1 MGSPNLNIMQYINTA
16 EIGITTKNKSDII
29 CLSFTKLKIKMVVN
43 IAIIKPKTIHC
54 LLFQLIF
61 FIQLMHPLSLFRWC
75 FTFNTTWPLSTSV
88 ICNKFFLLIFFSV
101 IFFSSIATARGVGA
115 LLVSLLLVAM
125 VLKGG
130 KQAKQRFQLVQYNKR
145 FVVKLNVCSLL
156 YTQYADFNLL
166 MR

>member
-88 ICNKFFLLIFFSV
+88 ICNNFFLL
-101 IFFSSIATARGVGA
+101 FSSISTARGVGA

-156 YTQYADFNLL
+156 YTHLYTDFNLL
-166 MR
+166 IS

>member
-16 EIGITTKNKSDII
+16 EIGITIKNKSDII

-88 ICNKFFLLIFFSV
+88 ICNNFFLLIFFSEFLL
-101 IFFSSIATARGVGA
+101 FFSSIATARGVGA
-115 LLVSLLLVAM
+115 LLVCLLLVAM

-130 KQAKQRFQLVQYNKR
+130 KQAKQCFQLVQYNKR

-156 YTQYADFNLL
+156 YAIRRF
-166 MR
+166 

>member
-16 EIGITTKNKSDII
+16 EIGITIKNKSDII

-88 ICNKFFLLIFFSV
+88 ICNNFFLL
-101 IFFSSIATARGVGA
+101 FSSISMARGVGS

-130 KQAKQRFQLVQYNKR
+130 KQAKQCFHVVQYNKR

-156 YTQYADFNLL
+156 YTHLYTDFNLL
-166 MR
+166 ILTM

>member
-88 ICNKFFLLIFFSV
+88 ICNNFFLLIL
-101 IFFSSIATARGVGA
+101 FFSSIATARGVGA
-115 LLVSLLLVAM
+115 LLASLLLVAM
-125 VLKGG
+125 VLKRG
-130 KQAKQRFQLVQYNKR
+130 KPAKQCFHVVQYNKR

-156 YTQYADFNLL
+156 YAIRRF
-166 MR
+166 

>member
-16 EIGITTKNKSDII
+16 EIGITIKNKSDII

-75 FTFNTTWPLSTSV
+75 FIFNTTWPLSTSV
-88 ICNKFFLLIFFSV
+88 ICNNFFLL
-101 IFFSSIATARGVGA
+101 FFSSIATARGVGA

-130 KQAKQRFQLVQYNKR
+130 KQAKQCFHVVQYNKR
-145 FVVKLNVCSLL
+145 FVVK
-156 YTQYADFNLL
+156 
-166 MR
+166 